1 MTESNHKTRECHIK
15 NTSVVTKVFQ
25 EKSFLQ
31 WAEATQINPRPV
43 STWFNISSQK
53 DWSLADLS

>member
-1 MTESNHKTRECHIK
+1 MPYRK
-15 NTSVVTKVFQ
+15 TSVVTKVFQ

-31 WAEATQINPRPV
+31 WAEAMQMNPHPV

-53 DWSLADLS
+53 GLELS